1 MFIFLVIDIIP
12 YALQNSMIFRQ
23 CSINGKVYTG
33 DAEAVPAAPVV
44 DEAAR
49 KSDTSSATATAPP
62 PSNVETRFHSAT
74 LDADIAAAA
83 NSSGSGTAHARS
95 LHGFFSV
102 LALCH
107 TVLTSVDPE
116 TGKIDYKAQSPD
128 EAALVTAAADAGY
141 VFRGRDREILTLQ
154 TPFATGPD
162 DVERYEL
169 LNILEFTSARK
180 RMSVIVR
187 KLDDDD
193 NRLFLLMKG
202 ADNVVFER
210 LKQGPDDG
218 LKDMTEMHLSE
229 FANGGLRTL
238 TLAYR
243 VVSGMPSFLLR
254 SLVDNAQ
261 RRNTNLGVIGI
272 MKQLFL
278 SMSAKRR

>member
-1 MFIFLVIDIIP
+1 
-12 YALQNSMIFRQ
+12 
-23 CSINGKVYTG
+23 
-33 DAEAVPAAPVV
+33 
-44 DEAAR
+44 
-49 KSDTSSATATAPP
+49 
-62 PSNVETRFHSAT
+62 
-74 LDADIAAAA
+74 
-83 NSSGSGTAHARS
+83 
-95 LHGFFSV
+95 
-102 LALCH
+102 
-107 TVLTSVDPE
+107 
-116 TGKIDYKAQSPD
+116 
-128 EAALVTAAADAGY
+128 
-141 VFRGRDREILTLQ
+141 
-154 TPFATGPD
+154 
-162 DVERYEL
+162 
-169 LNILEFTSARK
+169 
-180 RMSVIVR
+180 MSVIVR

-243 VVSGMPSFLLR
+243 VVSGMPSLSFLLR